1 MDPVKG
7 FVESKYEIETTS
19 PDIETGNVG
28 IKYQANPLA
37 RELQGRHMQMI
48 AIGTV
53 YLFHHHISST
63 YHITV

>member
-1 MDPVKG
+1 MDPVKEI
-7 FVESKYEIETTS
+7 VDPKYGTSSPS
-19 PDIETGNVG
+19 PDIETGDVG

-53 YLFHHHISST
+53 YFFHHHISST